1 MIDQFPEWY
10 CVGKIK
16 PAAGAINVWIAAS
29 ILTVNLK
36 VRNDLWARPGEDAA
50 TVRVLVARQHEIF
63 LKSIAA
69 CRHKG
74 VELP

>member
-1 MIDQFPEWY
+1 
-10 CVGKIK
+10 
-16 PAAGAINVWIAAS
+16 
-29 ILTVNLK
+29 
-36 VRNDLWARPGEDAA
+36 
-50 TVRVLVARQHEIF
+50 LVARQHEIF